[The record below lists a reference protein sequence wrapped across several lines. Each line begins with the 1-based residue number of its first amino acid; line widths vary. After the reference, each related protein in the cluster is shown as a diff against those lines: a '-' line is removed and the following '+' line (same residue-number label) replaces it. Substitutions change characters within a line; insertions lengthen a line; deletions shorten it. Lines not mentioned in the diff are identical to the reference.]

1 MRLLVLTNNPS
12 RASYRQR
19 IGIYLDRLSQAGIF
33 CQMAAL
39 PKGMMARRRLF
50 AKARGFDGV
59 FLHKKRLNRWDAY
72 WLKRYSRK
80 IIYDFDDAVMYSDR
94 SPEKD
99 SPSRK
104 RLFARTVKLADM
116 VIAGNE
122 YLAGH
127 AGLYGKNVKVL
138 ATGLNVNEYH
148 PNAGY
153 VNDGTVRLVWIG
165 SRSTLQYLQDLQE
178 ALEEI
183 YHQHNNTLLRIVS
196 DKFWSPPTM
205 PVEEIPWTIDG
216 QYEALSSS
224 DIGLAPLPDNNFTRG
239 KCGFKILQ
247 YYAAGLPVVA
257 SPVGVNSNYVQDGV
271 TGFLAETKE
280 QWIDRLGELIENQA
294 RRKNMAQAGRKMV
307 EDRFNERII
316 GSKLTEW
323 LKNFGSKL

>member
-19 IGIYLDRLSQAGIF
+19 IGTYLEKLSEAGIF
-33 CQMAAL
+33 CEMAVL

-50 AKARGFDGV
+50 AKAEEFDGV
-59 FLHKKRLNRWDAY
+59 FLHKKRLNRWDSY
-72 WLKRYSRK
+72 WLRRYSRK
-80 IIYDFDDAVMYSDR
+80 IIYDFDDAIMYSDR

-99 SPSRK
+99 SPSR
-104 RLFARTVKLADM
+104 RRIFARTVKLADM

-122 YLAGH
+122 YLARQ
-127 AGLYGKNVKVL
+127 AGEYSKNVRVL
-138 ATGLNVNEYH
+138 ATGLDVNEYH
-148 PNAGY
+148 PCAGY
-153 VNDGTVRLVWIG
+153 ANDGVVRLVWIG
-165 SRSTLQYLQDLQE
+165 SRSTLKYLEGLQE

-183 YHQHNNTLLRIVS
+183 YRRHNNTLLRIVA
-196 DKFWSPPTM
+196 DKFWHPPVM

-224 DIGLAPLPDNNFTRG
+224 DIGLSPLPDNNFTRG

-271 TGFLAETKE
+271 TGFLAETKQ
-280 QWIDRLGELIENQA
+280 QWIDRLDDLIENPSK
-294 RRKNMAQAGRKMV
+294 RKNMSQAGRKVV
-307 EDRFNERII
+307 EDKFNEQII
-316 GSKLTEW
+316 GSKLTEL
-323 LKNFGSKL
+323 LKVFGSNL